1 MSGDMMKKGLYA
13 FLLATTIV
21 ATTGG
26 VVTLLPRAA
35 ASYPNI
41 IGYRSVCTFAPAATL
56 FCFAVAG
63 VSCFLRAGL
72 AKETSGTPRQRM
84 NRHFRAV
91 VPIALVVLLGLG
103 STVWYAVVKVRYSD
117 AATQATAPADE

>member
-1 MSGDMMKKGLYA
+1 MKKGLYA
-13 FLLATTIV
+13 FLLAITIL
-21 ATTGG
+21 ATAGG
-26 VVTLLPRAA
+26 VVTLIPREA
-35 ASYPNI
+35 ASYPSI
-41 IGYRSVCTFAPAATL
+41 LGYRSVCTFAPAATL

-63 VSCFLRAGL
+63 VSCFLRASL

-84 NRHFRAV
+84 SRHFRAI

-117 AATQATAPADE
+117 AATRATAHAGE

>member
-1 MSGDMMKKGLYA
+1 MKKGLYA
-13 FLLATTIV
+13 FLLAITIL
-21 ATTGG
+21 ATAGG
-26 VVTLLPRAA
+26 VVTLIPREA

-41 IGYRSVCTFAPAATL
+41 LGYRSVCTFAPAATL

-63 VSCFLRAGL
+63 VSCFLRASL

-84 NRHFRAV
+84 SRHFRAI

-117 AATQATAPADE
+117 AATRATAHAGE